1 MMFKRGIAT
10 VRFCRRSSVS
20 NDETASAA
28 ERHHPKPAEPE
39 PNRQYDQRRTDGEAS
54 DHGCDGTD

>member
-28 ERHHPKPAEPE
+28 ERHHPKPA
-39 PNRQYDQRRTDGEAS
+39 
-54 DHGCDGTD
+54 